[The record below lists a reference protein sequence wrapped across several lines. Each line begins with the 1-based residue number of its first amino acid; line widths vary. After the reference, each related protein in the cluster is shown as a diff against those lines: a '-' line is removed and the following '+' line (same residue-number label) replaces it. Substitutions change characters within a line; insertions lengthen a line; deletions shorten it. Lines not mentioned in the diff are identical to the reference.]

1 MDRHNWNLRYGAKDL
16 LWSAEPNRFLVQ
28 EIDGLQPGRALDL
41 GCGEGRNAIWLA
53 ERGWSVVG
61 VDFSDVAL
69 DKARRLAAQ
78 RGVEVDWGLEDLL
91 EFEPPERAFRLVAIL
106 YLHLPPPQFE
116 TVLTR
121 AVDAVASG
129 GTLLLIG
136 HDARNLTDGYG
147 GPQDPNLL
155 WDPSALAGLVNDLEV
170 VKAERVAR
178 PVKTEEGEATAIDAL
193 VRARRP

>member
-28 EIDGLQPGRALDL
+28 EIEDVEPGKALVP

-53 ERGWSVVG
+53 TRGWSVVG

-69 DKARRLAAQ
+69 ERARRLAAS
-78 RGVEVDWGLEDLL
+78 RGVTVDWALEDLL
-91 EFEPPERAFRLVAIL
+91 EYEPEERAFDLVAIL

-116 TVLTR
+116 IVLTR

-129 GTLLLIG
+129 GTLLLVG
-136 HDARNLTDGYG
+136 HDVRNLTEGYG
-147 GPQDPNLL
+147 GPKDPKLL
-155 WDPSALAGLVNDLEV
+155 WDSSALVALLKGLEV
-170 VKAERVAR
+170 VKAERVTR
-178 PVKTEEGEATAIDAL
+178 PVKTDEGEAAAIDTL